1 MVTTLFLAAAT
12 HPALYMGEG
21 RSADCSVTF
30 ETEGTV
36 LAVLM
41 VGRRRSMAGVEVHD
55 GAA

>member
-1 MVTTLFLAAAT
+1 MTTLFLVVVT
-12 HPALYMGEG
+12 NTTLYMDEG
-21 RSADCSVTF
+21 RSSDCSVTI

-55 GAA
+55 GDA